1 MAKVLRT
8 EKPGPA
14 WEVWGL
20 GLGVDREGQQAGG
33 SSGDQK
39 RLETLG
45 KGGLWE
51 GGGGARD

>member
-20 GLGVDREGQQAGG
+20 GLGVDREG
-33 SSGDQK
+33 S
-39 RLETLG
+39 R
-45 KGGLWE
+45 
-51 GGGGARD
+51 

>member
-1 MAKVLRT
+1 MLRT

-33 SSGDQK
+33 SSGGQR

-45 KGGLWE
+45 KRGVWE
-51 GGGGARD
+51 GGGGAGD

>member
-1 MAKVLRT
+1 MLRT

-33 SSGDQK
+33 GSSGGQR

-45 KGGLWE
+45 KRGVWE
-51 GGGGARD
+51 GGGGAGD